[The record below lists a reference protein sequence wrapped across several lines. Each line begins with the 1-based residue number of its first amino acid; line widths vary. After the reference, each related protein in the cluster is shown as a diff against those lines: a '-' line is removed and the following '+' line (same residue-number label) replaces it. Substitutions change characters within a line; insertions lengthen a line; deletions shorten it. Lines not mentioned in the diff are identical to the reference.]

1 MATSA
6 DRAPHPYTNPM
17 GPFDRFAEFFI
28 RSFGITAP
36 TPEKRRLVVL
46 FIVALSFGT
55 LAFFLSAIFLFLH
68 FMKA

>member
-1 MATSA
+1 
-6 DRAPHPYTNPM
+6 M

-55 LAFFLSAIFLFLH
+55 LAFFLAAIFLALRMFH
-68 FMKA
+68 A

>member
-1 MATSA
+1 
-6 DRAPHPYTNPM
+6 M

-55 LAFFLSAIFLFLH
+55 LAFFLAAIYLFLH